1 MQFGRL
7 NRREVSRLLGGA
19 GAAWP
24 VAAGAQ
30 QGAMP
35 LVGFLHP
42 GSRDANADRLRGF
55 DRGLKDVGYVEGEN
69 VAIAYR
75 FADGQPDRL
84 PELAADLVR
93 RRVAVI
99 VTTTGRGPLVAQA
112 ATTTIPIVFS
122 VNEDPVKLGLVASLA
137 RPGGNLTG
145 VNFLNA
151 EVITKRLKFLHQLV
165 PAAVRVSA
173 LINPSNPAAD
183 STRKELDA
191 AGKAMGLQIQ
201 ILSATN
207 SREIDTVFATLVR
220 DRIDG
225 LFVAGDA
232 LFTTRRVQFAT
243 LAARYAIP
251 ATFPSREYP
260 QAGGLMSYGSNL
272 VDTYRQVGIYT
283 GRILKG
289 DKPADLPV
297 VQSTK
302 FELVINA
309 HTAGLLSL
317 TVPSSLLALADEVIE

>member
-1 MQFGRL
+1 MQL
-7 NRREVSRLLGGA
+7 DQIKRREFIALLGGA
-19 GAAWP
+19 AAWP
-24 VAAGAQ
+24 LAAQAQ
-30 QGAMP
+30 QPAMP
-35 LVGFLHP
+35 VVGFLHP

-55 DRGLKDVGYVEGEN
+55 ARGLKEVGYVEGEN
-69 VAIAYR
+69 VAIVYR
-75 FADGQPDRL
+75 FADGQPDQL

-99 VTTTGRGPLVAQA
+99 VTTTGRAPLAAQA

-151 EVITKRLKFLHQLV
+151 ELTTKRLEFLHQLM
-165 PAAVRVSA
+165 PAAARMAV
-173 LINPSNPAAD
+173 LINPTNPAAD
-183 STRKELDA
+183 STLKELEA
-191 AGKAMGLQIQ
+191 AGRAMGLQIQ
-201 ILSATN
+201 TLNATN
-207 SREIDTVFATLVR
+207 SREIDAAFATLVR
-220 DRIDG
+220 DRVEA

-232 LFTTRRVQFAT
+232 MFTNRRVQFAT
-243 LAARYAIP
+243 LTARHAIAAA
-251 ATFPSREYP
+251 FSSREYT

-272 VDTYRQVGIYT
+272 VDTFRQVGIYT

-302 FELVINA
+302 FELVINV
-309 HTAGLLSL
+309 HTAGLLGL
-317 TVPSSLLALADEVIE
+317 TVPTSLLSIADEVIE

>member
-1 MQFGRL
+1 VR
-7 NRREVSRLLGGA
+7 RREFITLLGGA
-19 GAAWP
+19 AATWP
-24 VAAGAQ
+24 LAARAQ
-30 QGAMP
+30 QPAMP
-35 LVGFLHP
+35 VIGFLHP

-75 FADGQPDRL
+75 FADGQADRL

-151 EVITKRLKFLHQLV
+151 ELITKRLELFHQLT
-165 PAAVRVSA
+165 PAATRVSA

-183 STRKELDA
+183 STRNELEA
-191 AGKAMGLQIQ
+191 AGRALGLQIQ
-201 ILSATN
+201 ILHATN
-207 SREIDTVFATLVR
+207 SREIDAAFTTALR
-220 DRIDG
+220 DRADA

-243 LAARYAIP
+243 LTARHAIP
-251 ATFPSREYP
+251 AAFSAREYP

-289 DKPADLPV
+289 ERPADLPV
-297 VQSTK
+297 VQSAK

-309 HTAGLLSL
+309 HTAGVLGL
-317 TVPSSLLALADEVIE
+317 TVPPSLLALADEVIE